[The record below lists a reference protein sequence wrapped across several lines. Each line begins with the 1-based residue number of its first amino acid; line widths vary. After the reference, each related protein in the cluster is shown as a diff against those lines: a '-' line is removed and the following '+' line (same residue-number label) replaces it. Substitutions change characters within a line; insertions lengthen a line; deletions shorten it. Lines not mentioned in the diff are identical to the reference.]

1 MIANRKD
8 LLGLEDL
15 AAEDITGI
23 LDTARSMREV
33 LDRPIPKVPSLRG
46 LTAANLFFEPSTRTR
61 LSFELAEK
69 RLSAD
74 TVNFQTS
81 GSSVSKGETLRDT
94 ACNIQ
99 AMGIH
104 LVVVRHQA
112 SGAPHY
118 LARVLEAGVINAGDG
133 THEHPT
139 QGLLDIF
146 TMREHKGRIAGLR
159 VAILGD
165 ILHSRV
171 ARSNIWGLVKLG
183 AKVTI
188 AGPSTMMPAEVERFG
203 VEVAPNVDAAIEG
216 ADVVNI
222 LRIQLERQRAGL
234 YPSLR
239 EYSRVHGVTRERL
252 RRAKPDVLVMHPGP
266 MNRGVEIAQDVADG
280 EHSVILEQVTNG
292 VAVRMAVLYLL
303 AAQKAVVENPT
314 EAGGVAGGNAGAT
327 TKPTTVEAPKSHD
340 EPTLSPRR

>member
-1 MIANRKD
+1 MIGHRKD

-15 AAEDITGI
+15 SAEEITSI
-23 LDTARSMREV
+23 LDTGRTFREV

-46 LTAANLFFEPSTRTR
+46 LTAANLFYEASTRTR

-74 TVNFQTS
+74 TVSFQTS

-94 ACNIQ
+94 ARNIE

-104 LVVVRHQA
+104 LVVIRHQA

-118 LARVLEAGVINAGDG
+118 LARHLEAGVINAGDG

-139 QGLLDIF
+139 QGLLDIY
-146 TMREHKGRIAGLR
+146 TMREKRGRIRGLR

-165 ILHSRV
+165 VMHSRV
-171 ARSNIWGLVKLG
+171 ARSNIWGLTKLG
-183 AKVTI
+183 ASVVI
-188 AGPSTMMPAEVERFG
+188 AGPPTMMPAEVERFG
-203 VEVAPNVDAAIEG
+203 VTVAKSVDEAIEG

-222 LRIQLERQRAGL
+222 LRIQLERQRGSL

-239 EYSRVHGVTRERL
+239 EYARVYGVTSERL
-252 RRAKPDVLVMHPGP
+252 RRAKADVTVMHPGP

-280 EHSVILEQVTNG
+280 AHSVILEQVTNG

-303 AAQKAVVENPT
+303 AGREAAGEGGSETASSTPNVEEKPSHG
-314 EAGGVAGGNAGAT
+314 EA
-327 TKPTTVEAPKSHD
+327 
-340 EPTLSPRR
+340 TLSPRR

>member
-1 MIANRKD
+1 MIGQRKD

-15 AAEDITGI
+15 TADEILSI
-23 LDTARSMREV
+23 LDTARTFREV

-46 LTAANLFFEPSTRTR
+46 ITAANLFYEPSTRTR

-74 TVNFQTS
+74 TVSFQTA
-81 GSSVSKGETLRDT
+81 GSSVSKGETLKDT
-94 ACNIQ
+94 ARNIE

-104 LVVVRHQA
+104 LVIVRHHA

-118 LARVLEAGVINAGDG
+118 LARNLNAGVINAGDG

-139 QGLLDIF
+139 QGLLDIY
-146 TMREHKGRIAGLR
+146 TMREHKARVTGLR
-159 VAILGD
+159 VAIVGD

-171 ARSNIWGLVKLG
+171 ARSDIWGLKKLG
-183 AKVTI
+183 AEVVV
-188 AGPSTMMPAEVERFG
+188 AGPTTMMPVEVERFG
-203 VEVAPNVDAAIEG
+203 VTVAKSVDEALEG

-222 LRIQLERQRAGL
+222 LRVQLERQSSTL
-234 YPSLR
+234 YSTLR
-239 EYSRVHGVTRERL
+239 EYARVYGITLERL
-252 RRAKPDVLVMHPGP
+252 RRARPDVLVMHPGP
-266 MNRGVEIAQDVADG
+266 MNRGVEIAPEVADG

-303 AAQKAVVENPT
+303 AGQKDAPGASA
-314 EAGGVAGGNAGAT
+314 EATLSEGTRPHGR
-327 TKPTTVEAPKSHD
+327 S
-340 EPTLSPRR
+340 TLSPRR

>member
-1 MIANRKD
+1 MIGTRKD

-15 AAEDITGI
+15 SAEELVSI
-23 LDTARSMREV
+23 LDTARTFREV

-46 LTAANLFFEPSTRTR
+46 LTAANLFFEASTRTR

-81 GSSVSKGETLRDT
+81 GSSVSKGESLKDT
-94 ACNIQ
+94 ARNIE

-104 LVVVRHQA
+104 LVVIRHQA

-118 LARVLEAGVINAGDG
+118 LARNLDAGVINAGDG

-146 TMREHKGRIAGLR
+146 TIRERRGKIAGLK
-159 VAILGD
+159 VAIIGD
-165 ILHSRV
+165 ITHSRV
-171 ARSNIWGLVKLG
+171 ARSNIWGLTKLG
-183 AKVTI
+183 ATVTI
-188 AGPSTMMPAEVERFG
+188 AGPPTMMPAEVERFG
-203 VEVAPNVDAAIEG
+203 VTVARSVDEAMEG

-222 LRIQLERQRAGL
+222 LRIQLERQRSTL

-239 EYSRVHGVTRERL
+239 EYARVYGITSERL
-252 RRAKPDVLVMHPGP
+252 KRAKPDVTVMHPGP

-280 EHSVILEQVTNG
+280 KHSVILEQVTNG

-303 AAQKAVVENPT
+303 AGHKAQGEPPVENVPT
-314 EAGGVAGGNAGAT
+314 EAKQTHG
-327 TKPTTVEAPKSHD
+327 
-340 EPTLSPRR
+340 EPSLHPRR

>member
-1 MIANRKD
+1 MIGHRKD

-15 AAEDITGI
+15 NKDEIISI
-23 LDTARSMREV
+23 LDTARTFREV

-46 LTAANLFFEPSTRTR
+46 LTAANLFFEASTRTR
-61 LSFELAEK
+61 LSFELAQK

-74 TVNFQTS
+74 TVSFQTS
-81 GSSVSKGETLRDT
+81 GSSVSKGETLKDT
-94 ACNIQ
+94 ARNIE

-104 LVVVRHQA
+104 LVVIRHQS

-118 LARVLEAGVINAGDG
+118 LARNLDAAIINAGDG

-139 QGLLDIF
+139 QGLLDIY
-146 TMREHKGRIAGLR
+146 TMREKKGRIDGLR
-159 VAILGD
+159 VAIIGD
-165 ILHSRV
+165 ITHSRV
-171 ARSNIWGLVKLG
+171 ARSNIWGLTKLG
-183 AKVTI
+183 ASVTI
-188 AGPSTMMPAEVERFG
+188 CGPTTMMPAEVERFG
-203 VEVAPNVDAAIEG
+203 VTVAPRVEEAIEG

-239 EYSRVHGVTRERL
+239 EYARVYGITHERL
-252 RRAKPDVLVMHPGP
+252 QGARPDAIVMHPGP

-280 EHSVILEQVTNG
+280 AHSVILEQVTNG

-303 AAQKAVVENPT
+303 AGREEPAEP
-314 EAGGVAGGNAGAT
+314 GPDHVAPPAPRRA
-327 TKPTTVEAPKSHD
+327 VEAMSAPATKGA
-340 EPTLSPRR
+340 PR

>member
-1 MIANRKD
+1 MIGTRKD

-15 AAEDITGI
+15 SAEELVSI
-23 LDTARSMREV
+23 LDTSRTFREV

-46 LTAANLFFEPSTRTR
+46 LTAANLFFEASTRTR

-81 GSSVSKGETLRDT
+81 GSSVSKGESLKDT
-94 ACNIQ
+94 ARNIE

-104 LVVVRHQA
+104 LVVIRHQA

-118 LARVLEAGVINAGDG
+118 LARNLDAGVINAGDG

-146 TMREHKGRIAGLR
+146 TIRERRGKIAGLR
-159 VAILGD
+159 VAIIGD
-165 ILHSRV
+165 IMHSRV
-171 ARSNIWGLVKLG
+171 ARSNIWGLTKLG
-183 AKVTI
+183 ANVTI
-188 AGPSTMMPAEVERFG
+188 AGPPTMMPAEVERFG
-203 VEVAPNVDAAIEG
+203 VTVARSVDEAMEG

-222 LRIQLERQRAGL
+222 LRIQLERQRSTL

-239 EYSRVHGVTRERL
+239 EYARVYGITSERL
-252 RRAKPDVLVMHPGP
+252 KRAKPDVTVMHPGP

-280 EHSVILEQVTNG
+280 KHSVILEQVTNG

-303 AAQKAVVENPT
+303 AGHKAQGEPPVENVPT
-314 EAGGVAGGNAGAT
+314 EAKQTHG
-327 TKPTTVEAPKSHD
+327 
-340 EPTLSPRR
+340 EPSLHPRR

>member
-1 MIANRKD
+1 MIGNRKD

-15 AAEDITGI
+15 DAGEITSI
-23 LDTARSMREV
+23 LDTTRSFREV

-46 LTAANLFFEPSTRTR
+46 LTAANLFFESSTRTR

-74 TVNFQTS
+74 TVSFQTT

-94 ACNIQ
+94 ARNIE

-118 LARVLEAGVINAGDG
+118 LARHLDAGVINAGDG

-146 TMREHKGRIAGLR
+146 TIRERRGRVAGLR
-159 VAILGD
+159 VAIIGD
-165 ILHSRV
+165 IMHSRV
-171 ARSNIWGLVKLG
+171 ARSNIWGLIKLG
-183 AKVTI
+183 ASVTI
-188 AGPSTMMPAEVERFG
+188 AGPPTMMPAEVERFG
-203 VEVAPNVDAAIEG
+203 VTVAKSVEEAIEG

-222 LRIQLERQRAGL
+222 LRIQLERQRGNL

-239 EYSRVHGVTRERL
+239 EYARVYGVTRERL
-252 RRAKPDVLVMHPGP
+252 LRARPDVTVMHPGP

-303 AAQKAVVENPT
+303 AGRDTPT
-314 EAGGVAGGNAGAT
+314 EAGAET
-327 TKPTTVEAPKSHD
+327 HTVEEKKNHA

>member
-1 MIANRKD
+1 MIGTRKD

-15 AAEDITGI
+15 SAEELVSI
-23 LDTARSMREV
+23 LDTARTFREV

-46 LTAANLFFEPSTRTR
+46 LTAANLFFEASTRTR

-81 GSSVSKGETLRDT
+81 GSSVSKGESLKDT
-94 ACNIQ
+94 ARNIE

-104 LVVVRHQA
+104 LVVIRHQA

-118 LARVLEAGVINAGDG
+118 LARNLDAGVINAGDG

-146 TMREHKGRIAGLR
+146 TVRERRGKIAGLR
-159 VAILGD
+159 VAIIGD
-165 ILHSRV
+165 IMHSRV
-171 ARSNIWGLVKLG
+171 ARSNIWGLTKLG
-183 AKVTI
+183 AAVTI
-188 AGPSTMMPAEVERFG
+188 AGPPTMMPAEVERFG
-203 VEVAPNVDAAIEG
+203 VTVARSVDEAMEG

-222 LRIQLERQRAGL
+222 LRIQLERQRGTL

-239 EYSRVHGVTRERL
+239 EYARVYGVTSERL
-252 RRAKPDVLVMHPGP
+252 KRAKPDVIVMHPGP

-280 EHSVILEQVTNG
+280 KHSVILEQVTNG

-303 AAQKAVVENPT
+303 AGHKAQGEPPVENVPT
-314 EAGGVAGGNAGAT
+314 EAKQTHG
-327 TKPTTVEAPKSHD
+327 
-340 EPTLSPRR
+340 EPSLHPRR

>member
-1 MIANRKD
+1 MIGTRKD

-15 AAEDITGI
+15 SAEELVSI
-23 LDTARSMREV
+23 LDTARTFREV

-46 LTAANLFFEPSTRTR
+46 LTAANLFFEASTRTR

-81 GSSVSKGETLRDT
+81 GSSVSKGESLKDT
-94 ACNIQ
+94 ARNIE

-104 LVVVRHQA
+104 LVVIRHQA

-118 LARVLEAGVINAGDG
+118 LARNLDAGVINAGDG

-146 TMREHKGRIAGLR
+146 TVRERRGKIAGLR
-159 VAILGD
+159 VAIIGD
-165 ILHSRV
+165 IMHSRV
-171 ARSNIWGLVKLG
+171 ARSNIWGLTKLG
-183 AKVTI
+183 ATVTI
-188 AGPSTMMPAEVERFG
+188 AGPPTMMPAEVERFG
-203 VEVAPNVDAAIEG
+203 VTVARSVDEAMEG

-222 LRIQLERQRAGL
+222 LRIQLERQRGTL

-239 EYSRVHGVTRERL
+239 EYARVYGVTSERL
-252 RRAKPDVLVMHPGP
+252 KRAKPDVMVMHPGP

-280 EHSVILEQVTNG
+280 KHSVILEQVTNG

-303 AAQKAVVENPT
+303 AGHKAQGEPPVENVPT
-314 EAGGVAGGNAGAT
+314 EAKRTHG
-327 TKPTTVEAPKSHD
+327 
-340 EPTLSPRR
+340 EPSLHPRR

>member
-1 MIANRKD
+1 MIGNRKD
-8 LLGLEDL
+8 LLGLEDVS
-15 AAEDITGI
+15 AEEIVRI
-23 LDTARSMREV
+23 LDTARVMREV

-46 LTAANLFFEPSTRTR
+46 LTAANLFFEASTRTR

-94 ACNIQ
+94 AANIE

-104 LVVVRHQA
+104 LVVIRHQA

-118 LARVLEAGVINAGDG
+118 LAKVLKAGVINAGDG

-146 TMREHKGRIAGLR
+146 TMREHKKRVEGLR

-171 ARSNIWGLVKLG
+171 ARSNIWGLTKLG

-203 VEVAPNVDAAIEG
+203 VTVAKSVDEAIEG

-234 YPSLR
+234 YPSLK

-280 EHSVILEQVTNG
+280 ENSVILEQVTNG

-303 AAQKAVVENPT
+303 AGQEAAGVVAT
-314 EAGGVAGGNAGAT
+314 ET
-327 TKPTTVEAPKSHD
+327 QTPIVEAAKSHE

>member
-1 MIANRKD
+1 MIGGKKD

-15 AAEDITGI
+15 SAQDITGI
-23 LDTARSMREV
+23 LDTARTFREV
-33 LDRPIPKVPSLRG
+33 LDRPIPKVPPLRG
-46 LTAANLFFEPSTRTR
+46 MTAANLFFEASTRTR

-94 ACNIQ
+94 ARNIE

-104 LVVVRHQA
+104 LVVVRHQS

-118 LARVLEAGVINAGDG
+118 LARHLEAGVINAGDG

-139 QGLLDIF
+139 QGLLDIY
-146 TMREHKGRIAGLR
+146 TMREQRGRIAGLK
-159 VAILGD
+159 VAIIGD
-165 ILHSRV
+165 VMHSRV
-171 ARSNIWGLVKLG
+171 ARSNIWGLTKLG
-183 AKVTI
+183 AEVTI
-188 AGPSTMMPAEVERFG
+188 AGPPTMMPAEVERFG
-203 VEVAPNVDAAIEG
+203 VRVAKSVSEAIEG
-216 ADVVNI
+216 SDVVNI
-222 LRIQLERQRAGL
+222 LRIQLERQRGSL

-239 EYSRVHGVTRERL
+239 EYARVYGVTQERL
-252 RRAKPDVLVMHPGP
+252 RLARPDVTVMHPGP

-280 EHSVILEQVTNG
+280 EHSVILQQVTNG

-303 AAQKAVVENPT
+303 SGRSEPP
-314 EAGGVAGGNAGAT
+314 EAPSET
-327 TKPTTVEAPKSHD
+327 PTVEATKSHD

>member
-1 MIANRKD
+1 MIGHRKD

-15 AAEDITGI
+15 TAEEIVSI
-23 LDTARSMREV
+23 LDTAGTFREV
-33 LDRPIPKVPSLRG
+33 LDRPIPKVPTLRG

-74 TVNFQTS
+74 TVSFQTS

-94 ACNIQ
+94 ARNIE

-104 LVVVRHQA
+104 LVVIRHQA

-118 LARVLEAGVINAGDG
+118 LAQHLEAGVINAGDG

-139 QGLLDIF
+139 QGLLDLY
-146 TMREHKGRIAGLR
+146 TMREQRGQIAGLR
-159 VAILGD
+159 VAIIGD
-165 ILHSRV
+165 IKHSRV
-171 ARSNIWGLVKLG
+171 ARSNIWGLTKLG
-183 AKVTI
+183 AEVVV
-188 AGPSTMMPAEVERFG
+188 AGPPTMIPPDVERFG
-203 VEVAPNVDAAIEG
+203 IAVARSVDEAIEG

-222 LRIQLERQRAGL
+222 LRIQLERQSGML

-239 EYSRVHGVTRERL
+239 EYARVYGITNERL
-252 RRAKPDVLVMHPGP
+252 RRAKADVTVMHPGP

-280 EHSVILEQVTNG
+280 ERSVILQQVTNG

-303 AAQKAVVENPT
+303 ARR
-314 EAGGVAGGNAGAT
+314 EASAEQIPETPVQ
-327 TKPTTVEAPKSHD
+327 EAKRSHD

>member
-1 MIANRKD
+1 MIGTRKD

-15 AAEDITGI
+15 SAEELVSI
-23 LDTARSMREV
+23 LDTARTFREV

-46 LTAANLFFEPSTRTR
+46 LTAANLFFEASTRTR

-81 GSSVSKGETLRDT
+81 GSSVSKGESLKDT
-94 ACNIQ
+94 ARNIE

-104 LVVVRHQA
+104 LVVIRHQA

-118 LARVLEAGVINAGDG
+118 LARNLDAGVINAGDG

-146 TMREHKGRIAGLR
+146 TVRERRGKIAGLR
-159 VAILGD
+159 VAIIGD
-165 ILHSRV
+165 IMHSRV
-171 ARSNIWGLVKLG
+171 ARSNIWGLIKLG
-183 AKVTI
+183 ATVTI
-188 AGPSTMMPAEVERFG
+188 AGPPTMMPAEVERFG
-203 VEVAPNVDAAIEG
+203 VTVARSVDEAMEG

-222 LRIQLERQRAGL
+222 LRIQLERQRGTL

-239 EYSRVHGVTRERL
+239 EYARVYGVTSERL
-252 RRAKPDVLVMHPGP
+252 KRAKPDVMVMHPGP

-280 EHSVILEQVTNG
+280 KHSVILEQVTNG

-303 AAQKAVVENPT
+303 AGHKAQGEPPVENVPT
-314 EAGGVAGGNAGAT
+314 EAKQTHG
-327 TKPTTVEAPKSHD
+327 
-340 EPTLSPRR
+340 EPSLHPRR

>member
-1 MIANRKD
+1 MIGHRKD

-15 AAEDITGI
+15 SADEIVSI
-23 LDTARSMREV
+23 LDTARTFREV

-46 LTAANLFFEPSTRTR
+46 LTAANLFFENSTRTR

-74 TVNFQTS
+74 TVSFQAS

-94 ACNIQ
+94 ARNIE

-104 LVVVRHQA
+104 LVVIRHQS

-118 LARVLEAGVINAGDG
+118 LAKHLAAGVINAGDG

-146 TMREHKGRIAGLR
+146 TMREKRGAVAGLK
-159 VAILGD
+159 VAIVGD
-165 ILHSRV
+165 VMHSRV
-171 ARSNIWGLVKLG
+171 ARSNIWGLIKLG

-188 AGPSTMMPAEVERFG
+188 AGPPTMMPAEVERFG
-203 VEVAPNVDAAIEG
+203 VTVAKSVDEAIEG

-222 LRIQLERQRAGL
+222 LRIQLERQRGTL

-239 EYSRVHGVTRERL
+239 EYARVYGVTNERL
-252 RRAKPDVLVMHPGP
+252 RRAKKDVTVMHPGP

-303 AAQKAVVENPT
+303 AGHDAPT
-314 EAGGVAGGNAGAT
+314 EASSETPNLEGN
-327 TKPTTVEAPKSHD
+327 KRSHE

>member
-1 MIANRKD
+1 VTARKD
-8 LLGLEDL
+8 LLGLEEL
-15 AAEDITGI
+15 SAEEIVTV
-23 LDTARSMREV
+23 LDTARTFREV

-46 LTAANLFFEPSTRTR
+46 MTAANLFFEPSTRTR

-94 ACNIQ
+94 ARNIE

-104 LVVVRHQA
+104 LVVIRHHA

-118 LARVLEAGVINAGDG
+118 LARHLHAGVINAGDG

-139 QGLLDIF
+139 QGLLDLY
-146 TMREHKGRIAGLR
+146 TMREQRGRIAGLR
-159 VAILGD
+159 VAIVGD
-165 ILHSRV
+165 VMHSRV
-171 ARSNIWGLVKLG
+171 ARSNMWGLVKLG
-183 AKVTI
+183 AEVVI
-188 AGPSTMMPAEVERFG
+188 AGPPTMMPAEVERFG
-203 VEVAPNVDAAIEG
+203 ITVAGSVEEAIEG

-239 EYSRVHGVTRERL
+239 EYARVYGVTVERL
-252 RRAKPDVLVMHPGP
+252 RRAKPDVTVMHPGP

-280 EHSVILEQVTNG
+280 EHSVILQQVTNG

-303 AAQKAVVENPT
+303 SRREPAGEPEVETP
-314 EAGGVAGGNAGAT
+314 A
-327 TKPTTVEAPKSHD
+327 VEATKNHD

>member
-1 MIANRKD
+1 MIGGKKD
-8 LLGLEDL
+8 LLGLEELSAQDL
-15 AAEDITGI
+15 IGI
-23 LDTARSMREV
+23 LDTARTFREV
-33 LDRPIPKVPSLRG
+33 LDRPIPKVPPLRG
-46 LTAANLFFEPSTRTR
+46 MTAANLFFEASTRTR

-94 ACNIQ
+94 ARNIE

-104 LVVVRHQA
+104 LVVVRHQS

-118 LARVLEAGVINAGDG
+118 LARHLEAGVINAGDG

-139 QGLLDIF
+139 QGLLDIY
-146 TMREHKGRIAGLR
+146 TMREQRGRIQGLK
-159 VAILGD
+159 VAIIGD
-165 ILHSRV
+165 VMHSRV
-171 ARSNIWGLVKLG
+171 ARSNIWGLTKLG
-183 AKVTI
+183 AEVTI
-188 AGPSTMMPAEVERFG
+188 AGPPTMMPAEVERFG
-203 VEVAPNVDAAIEG
+203 VRVAKSVDEAIEG
-216 ADVVNI
+216 SDVVNI
-222 LRIQLERQRAGL
+222 LRIQLERQRGSL

-239 EYSRVHGVTRERL
+239 EYARVYGVTQERL
-252 RRAKPDVLVMHPGP
+252 RRARPDVTVMHPGP

-280 EHSVILEQVTNG
+280 EHSVILQQVTNG

-303 AAQKAVVENPT
+303 AGRN
-314 EAGGVAGGNAGAT
+314 EAPEAMPET
-327 TKPTTVEAPKSHD
+327 PTVEATRSHD

>member
-1 MIANRKD
+1 MIGTRKD

-15 AAEDITGI
+15 SSEEIVSI
-23 LDTARSMREV
+23 LDTARTFREV

-46 LTAANLFFEPSTRTR
+46 LTAANLFFEASTRTR

-81 GSSVSKGETLRDT
+81 GSSVSKGESLKDT
-94 ACNIQ
+94 ARNIE

-104 LVVVRHQA
+104 LVVIRHQS

-118 LARVLEAGVINAGDG
+118 LARNLDAGVINAGDG

-146 TMREHKGRIAGLR
+146 TIRERRGSIAGLR
-159 VAILGD
+159 VAIIGD
-165 ILHSRV
+165 IAHSRV
-171 ARSNIWGLVKLG
+171 ARSNIWGLIKLG
-183 AKVTI
+183 ASVTV
-188 AGPSTMMPAEVERFG
+188 AGPPTMMPLEVERFG
-203 VEVAPNVDAAIEG
+203 VKVARSVDEAIEG

-222 LRIQLERQRAGL
+222 LRIQLERQRSTL
-234 YPSLR
+234 YSSLR
-239 EYSRVHGVTRERL
+239 EYARVYGVTSAPL
-252 RRAKPDVLVMHPGP
+252 RRAKPDVTVMHPGP

-280 EHSVILEQVTNG
+280 KHSVILEQVTNA
-292 VAVRMAVLYLL
+292 VAVRVAVLYAL
-303 AAQKAVVENPT
+303 AGHRAADESVPEPH
-314 EAGGVAGGNAGAT
+314 
-327 TKPTTVEAPKSHD
+327 AP
-340 EPTLSPRR
+340 ET

>member
-1 MIANRKD
+1 MIGKRKD

-15 AAEDITGI
+15 PAEEILSI
-23 LDTARSMREV
+23 LDTARTFRAV

-74 TVNFQTS
+74 TVNFQTT
-81 GSSVSKGETLRDT
+81 GSSVSKGETLKDT
-94 ACNIQ
+94 ARNIE

-104 LVVVRHQA
+104 LVVIRHQA

-118 LARVLEAGVINAGDG
+118 LARNLDAGVINAGDG

-139 QGLLDIF
+139 QGLLDLF
-146 TMREHKGRIAGLR
+146 TMREKRGAIAGLK
-159 VAILGD
+159 VAIIGD
-165 ILHSRV
+165 VAHSRV
-171 ARSNIWGLVKLG
+171 ARSNIWGLIKLG
-183 AKVTI
+183 ASVTV
-188 AGPSTMMPAEVERFG
+188 AGPPTMMPAEVERFG
-203 VEVAPNVDAAIEG
+203 VVVARSVEEAIEG

-222 LRIQLERQRAGL
+222 LRVQLERQRGTL
-234 YPSLR
+234 YSTLR
-239 EYSRVHGVTRERL
+239 EYARVYGVTSERL
-252 RRAKPDVLVMHPGP
+252 KRAKPDVTVMHPGP

-280 EHSVILEQVTNG
+280 VHSVILEQVTNG

-303 AAQKAVVENPT
+303 AGHKAPA
-314 EAGGVAGGNAGAT
+314 EAGGET
-327 TKPTTVEAPKSHD
+327 PTMETRQTHG
-340 EPTLSPRR
+340 EPSLPPRR

>member
-1 MIANRKD
+1 MIGHRKD
-8 LLGLEDL
+8 LLGLEEL
-15 AAEDITGI
+15 SAEEITSI
-23 LDTARSMREV
+23 LDTGRTFRDV
-33 LDRPIPKVPSLRG
+33 LDRPVPKVPALRG
-46 LTAANLFFEPSTRTR
+46 LTAANLFFEASTRTR

-94 ACNIQ
+94 ARNIE

-104 LVVVRHQA
+104 LVVIRHQA

-118 LARVLEAGVINAGDG
+118 LARILNAGVINAGDG

-146 TMREHKGRIAGLR
+146 TIREKLGRIDGLR

-165 ILHSRV
+165 IMHSRV
-171 ARSNIWGLVKLG
+171 ARSNIWGLTKLG
-183 AKVTI
+183 ASVTI
-188 AGPSTMMPAEVERFG
+188 AGPCTMMPAEVERFG
-203 VEVAPNVDAAIEG
+203 VTVAKNVDEAIEG
-216 ADVVNI
+216 SDVVNI

-239 EYSRVHGVTRERL
+239 EYARVHGVTQERL
-252 RRAKPDVLVMHPGP
+252 RRAKPNVVVMHPGP

-280 EHSVILEQVTNG
+280 ANSVILEQVTNG

-303 AAQKAVVENPT
+303 AGQHAPAESAT
-314 EAGGVAGGNAGAT
+314 EAT
-327 TKPTTVEAPKSHD
+327 PTVEAVK
-340 EPTLSPRR
+340 R

>member
-1 MIANRKD
+1 MIGARKD

-15 AAEDITGI
+15 SADEIVSI
-23 LDTARSMREV
+23 LDTARTFREV

-46 LTAANLFFEPSTRTR
+46 LTAANLFFEASTRTR

-81 GSSVSKGETLRDT
+81 GSSVSKGETLKDT
-94 ACNIQ
+94 ARNIE

-104 LVVVRHQA
+104 LVVIRHQA

-118 LARVLEAGVINAGDG
+118 LARNLNAGVINAGDG

-146 TMREHKGRIAGLR
+146 TIRERRGTIAGLR
-159 VAILGD
+159 VAIIGD
-165 ILHSRV
+165 IMHSRV
-171 ARSNIWGLVKLG
+171 ARSNIWGLTKLG
-183 AKVTI
+183 ASVTV
-188 AGPSTMMPAEVERFG
+188 AGPPTMMPLEVERFG
-203 VEVAPNVDAAIEG
+203 VKVARSVDEAIEG

-222 LRIQLERQRAGL
+222 LRIQLERQRSTL
-234 YPSLR
+234 YSSLR
-239 EYSRVHGVTRERL
+239 EYARVYGVTSQRL
-252 RRAKPDVLVMHPGP
+252 LRAKPDVTVMHPGP

-280 EHSVILEQVTNG
+280 KHSVILEQVTNG

-303 AAQKAVVENPT
+303 GGHKAPEESAP
-314 EAGGVAGGNAGAT
+314 ET
-327 TKPTTVEAPKSHD
+327 TTMETKKAHD
-340 EPTLSPRR
+340 EPSLHPRR

>member
-1 MIANRKD
+1 MIGGKKD

-15 AAEDITGI
+15 SAQEITGI
-23 LDTARSMREV
+23 LDTARTFREV
-33 LDRPIPKVPSLRG
+33 LDRPIPKVPPLRG
-46 LTAANLFFEPSTRTR
+46 MTAANLFFENSTRTR

-94 ACNIQ
+94 ARNIE

-118 LARVLEAGVINAGDG
+118 LARHLDAGVINAGDG

-139 QGLLDIF
+139 QGLLDIY
-146 TMREHKGRIAGLR
+146 TMREQRGRIAGLK
-159 VAILGD
+159 VAIIGD
-165 ILHSRV
+165 VMHSRV
-171 ARSNIWGLVKLG
+171 ARSNIWGLTKLG
-183 AKVTI
+183 AEVTI
-188 AGPSTMMPAEVERFG
+188 AGPPTMMPAEVERFG
-203 VEVAPNVDAAIEG
+203 VRVAKSVDEAIEG
-216 ADVVNI
+216 SDVVNI
-222 LRIQLERQRAGL
+222 LRIQLERQRGTL
-234 YPSLR
+234 YSSLR
-239 EYSRVHGVTRERL
+239 EYARVYGVTRERL
-252 RRAKPDVLVMHPGP
+252 RHARPDVTVMHPGP

-280 EHSVILEQVTNG
+280 EHSVILQQVTNG

-303 AAQKAVVENPT
+303 AGRNEAPEAPT
-314 EAGGVAGGNAGAT
+314 ET
-327 TKPTTVEAPKSHD
+327 PTVEATKSHD

>member
-1 MIANRKD
+1 MIGHRKD

-15 AAEDITGI
+15 TAEEIVSI
-23 LDTARSMREV
+23 LDTARTFREV

-46 LTAANLFFEPSTRTR
+46 ITAANLFFEASTRTR
-61 LSFELAEK
+61 LSFELAQK

-81 GSSVSKGETLRDT
+81 GSSVSKGETLKDT
-94 ACNIQ
+94 ARNIE

-104 LVVVRHQA
+104 VVVIRHQS

-118 LARVLEAGVINAGDG
+118 LARNLDAAIINAGDG

-139 QGLLDIF
+139 QGLLDIY
-146 TMREHKGRIAGLR
+146 TMREKKGRIDGLK
-159 VAILGD
+159 VAIIGD
-165 ILHSRV
+165 IMHSRV
-171 ARSNIWGLVKLG
+171 ARSNIWGLTKLG
-183 AKVTI
+183 ASVTI
-188 AGPSTMMPAEVERFG
+188 AGPATMMPAEVERFG
-203 VEVAPNVDAAIEG
+203 VTVASRVEEAIEG

-239 EYSRVHGVTRERL
+239 EYARVYGVTQERL
-252 RRAKPDVLVMHPGP
+252 QGARPDAIVMHPGP

-303 AAQKAVVENPT
+303 ARP
-314 EAGGVAGGNAGAT
+314 
-327 TKPTTVEAPKSHD
+327 D
-340 EPTLSPRR
+340 EPPDVAPEHPAVPGRAAEAARR